1 MEPKSQDWHRADIKS
16 ALEKRGITLR
26 DLSRQAGLSPD
37 SLRNVF
43 TRSWPRAERIIADAL
58 GITPQEI
65 CILYTSKKKKKII
78 HISDHTKLM
87 RIS

>member
-58 GITPQEI
+58 GITPKEI
-65 CILYTSKKKKKII
+65 WPSRYDDMQIKNDADRKSVV
-78 HISDHTKLM
+78 
-87 RIS
+87 

>member
-43 TRSWPRAERIIADAL
+43 TRSWPIAERIIADAL
-58 GITPQEI
+58 GITPKEI
-65 CILYTSKKKKKII
+65 WPSRYDDMQIKNDADIAE
-78 HISDHTKLM
+78 
-87 RIS
+87 

>member
-1 MEPKSQDWHRADIKS
+1 
-16 ALEKRGITLR
+16 
-26 DLSRQAGLSPD
+26 GLSPD

-65 CILYTSKKKKKII
+65 WPSRYDDMQIKNDADIAE
-78 HISDHTKLM
+78 
-87 RIS
+87 

>member
-1 MEPKSQDWHRADIKS
+1 MEPKAKTGIVQILKVHWK
-16 ALEKRGITLR
+16 KRYYAQRSFSSG
-26 DLSRQAGLSPD
+26 GLSPD

-65 CILYTSKKKKKII
+65 WPSRYGDMQIKNDAIPQII
-78 HISDHTKLM
+78 INVE
-87 RIS
+87 

>member
-43 TRSWPRAERIIADAL
+43 TRSWPRAERIIVDAL

-65 CILYTSKKKKKII
+65 WPSRYGDMQIKNDANTAE
-78 HISDHTKLM
+78 
-87 RIS
+87 

>member
-1 MEPKSQDWHRADIKS
+1 GRTSDGNGSHASTLKSPSYTKS
-16 ALEKRGITLR
+16 V
-26 DLSRQAGLSPD
+26 SWQHYQAGLSPD

-65 CILYTSKKKKKII
+65 WPSRYDDMQIKNDADIAE
-78 HISDHTKLM
+78 
-87 RIS
+87 